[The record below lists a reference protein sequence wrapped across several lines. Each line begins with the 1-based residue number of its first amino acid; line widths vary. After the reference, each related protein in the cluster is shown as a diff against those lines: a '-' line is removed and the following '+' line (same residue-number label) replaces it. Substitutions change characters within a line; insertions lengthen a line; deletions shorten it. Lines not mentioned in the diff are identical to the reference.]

1 MFQLQLLKSVELQS
15 VTVFA
20 SCLYF
25 FLHIFEAESCI
36 ISAGLEVAIIAQAG
50 LELLIFLPQT
60 PKCQNYRTVPLP
72 VKCTCVCQTSKK
84 TGTRIIP
91 YLWFLESLF
100 TPSPYP
106 KPLQLR
112 VWVSLPFP
120 AASLSYINQPLQ
132 IWAVLAPGWIAL
144 VFFALGFL
152 SPPPLSLSPIIAWFS
167 LDPSRCPCLFS
178 PSCLQ

>member
-1 MFQLQLLKSVELQS
+1 MYACVSD
-15 VTVFA
+15 
-20 SCLYF
+20 
-25 FLHIFEAESCI
+25 AE
-36 ISAGLEVAIIAQAG
+36 ENRNKNHQ
-50 LELLIFLPQT
+50 
-60 PKCQNYRTVPLP
+60 
-72 VKCTCVCQTSKK
+72 
-84 TGTRIIP
+84 

-144 VFFALGFL
+144 VFFALLAFSL
-152 SPPPLSLSPIIAWFS
+152 LLPSPFHLSLPGSVWTLPDAPVCF
-167 LDPSRCPCLFS
+167 LPHVYNKTL
-178 PSCLQ
+178 LNHT